1 MNKFYGSSVI
11 FADDFLYQIYEK
23 DGREYSKMLQDISAY
38 NSYYVKPDWKTIN
51 LIIEVIINLIVS
63 ANKSYFGFVNSN
75 SETVKYF
82 V

>member
-38 NSYYVKPDWKTIN
+38 NLYYVKLYIKKTAN
-51 LIIEVIINLIVS
+51 RRSVS
-63 ANKSYFGFVNSN
+63 KNS
-75 SETVKYF
+75 S
-82 V
+82 

>member
-38 NSYYVKPDWKTIN
+38 NWYYVKLYVKKKQIDEVSLKTA
-51 LIIEVIINLIVS
+51 L
-63 ANKSYFGFVNSN
+63 KFY
-75 SETVKYF
+75 
-82 V
+82 

>member
-38 NSYYVKPDWKTIN
+38 NWYYVKLYIK
-51 LIIEVIINLIVS
+51 
-63 ANKSYFGFVNSN
+63 
-75 SETVKYF
+75 KY
-82 V
+82 

>member
-38 NSYYVKPDWKTIN
+38 NLYYVKLYVKKQQIDEVSLKTA
-51 LIIEVIINLIVS
+51 L
-63 ANKSYFGFVNSN
+63 KFY
-75 SETVKYF
+75 
-82 V
+82 